1 LSPWSLVVDPTPSLL
16 QSTPCTI
23 RRVRWSVAVSA
34 CDRCDRTAPRAWD
47 VTRTAIDV
55 DLDEP
60 VLLAVVVSV
69 HRCRPCR
76 HYFRAQPP
84 FLRAGATYT
93 DRVVLKAVQSVHQ
106 DGMAMRRVSARLAR
120 DFWVRPSEKMVR
132 LWCRTHA
139 DGLDFATDYQP
150 WVVESFSGVL
160 CVDEVYQGKLALL
173 LAVDPAAPDGDRLV
187 GYELVQGTVDQGA
200 MGAFLRRLAA
210 VGIRPDQMITD
221 GSTLY
226 PSLLAE
232 VWPTAAH
239 QLCLFHETRRV
250 TTAVDEVAKAVQKAL
265 PKPPP
270 ATRATLGG
278 RPRTITPPTDASD
291 TTTERWRW
299 REATRQ
305 AGRARVHELR
315 GRGLSVRAITRQT
328 GFNRRTV
335 TAWLKHEAPAP
346 TDAAPL
352 SPPPAS
358 PAAPDEVPPPEP
370 WTSWDEVRQAR
381 EHLKKGRPLLLRRAD
396 HLTVGEQVQLDA
408 LLAGPTGADLR
419 LARTFLEAWFGL
431 WRDETGQRPAPTE
444 AQERYERWRTD
455 PAFARLAP
463 LRRVQQSVDPAR
475 FARLS
480 HFLTEPTWESTNNG
494 AERMGRSF
502 RHRSAPHFNLRTTQ
516 AIADALKIGAFLKK
530 TAATAPT
537 PVPASRS
544 ARGRP
549 QRQHPRPLA
558 A

>member
-1 LSPWSLVVDPTPSLL
+1 MEPAPALL
-16 QSTPCTI
+16 QATPCLI
-23 RRVRWSVAVSA
+23 RRVHWSLAAAA
-34 CDRCDRTAPRAWD
+34 CDHCNRSAPRAWD

-55 DLDEP
+55 DLDQP

-69 HRCRPCR
+69 HHCRPCR
-76 HYFRAQPP
+76 RYFRAQPP

-93 DRVVLKAVQSVHQ
+93 DRVVLKAVQSVYQ
-106 DGMAMRRVSARLAR
+106 DAMAMRRVPARLAR

-132 LWCRTHA
+132 LWCRA
-139 DGLDFATDYQP
+139 YAAGLEFATDYQP

-187 GYELVQGTVDQGA
+187 GYELVQGTVDQTA
-200 MGAFLRRLAA
+200 MGAFLRRLEAI
-210 VGIRPDQMITD
+210 GIVPDQVITD
-221 GSTLY
+221 GSSLY

-250 TTAVDEVAKAVQKAL
+250 TAAVDEVARAVRKAL

-278 RPRTITPPTDASD
+278 RPRAITPPTDASD
-291 TTTERWRW
+291 TATERWRW

-315 GRGLSVRAITRQT
+315 GRGLSVRAIARQT

-335 TAWLKHEAPAP
+335 TAWLKHEAPA
-346 TDAAPL
+346 
-352 SPPPAS
+352 SPDGVLPKLPPAS
-358 PAAPDEVPPPEP
+358 SAPPVAVPPPEP
-370 WTSWDEVRQAR
+370 WTSWDEVREVR
-381 EHLKKGRPLLLRRAD
+381 EHLKKGRPLLLRRTD
-396 HLTVGEQVQLDA
+396 HLTAGEQAQLDA
-408 LLAGPTGADLR
+408 LLTGPIGADLR
-419 LARTFLEAWFGL
+419 LARAFLEAWYGV
-431 WRDETGQRPAPTE
+431 WRDEAGRRRSLAE
-444 AQERYERWRTD
+444 AQVRYERWRAAH
-455 PAFARLAP
+455 AFARLAP
-463 LRRVQQSVDPAR
+463 LRRVQQSIDPVR

-480 HFLTEPTWESTNNG
+480 QFLNDPTWEATNNG

-502 RHRSAPHFNLRTTQ
+502 RHTSAPHFTLRT
-516 AIADALKIGAFLKK
+516 APSIEAALKVGAYLRKA
-530 TAATAPT
+530 AATAPAT
-537 PVPASRS
+537 VPANRS
-544 ARGRP
+544 PRGRTRH
-549 QRQHPRPLA
+549 QRPLPLA

>member
-1 LSPWSLVVDPTPSLL
+1 MDRAPSLL
-16 QSTPCTI
+16 QSTSCTI
-23 RRVRWSVAVSA
+23 RRVRWSRATSA
-34 CDRCDRTAPRAWD
+34 CDHCNRPAARAWD
-47 VTRTAIDV
+47 VTRVAIDI
-55 DLDEP
+55 DLDQP

-76 HYFRAQPP
+76 RYFRAQPP
-84 FLRAGATYT
+84 FLRVGATYT

-132 LWCRTHA
+132 LWCQTHA
-139 DGLDFATDYQP
+139 DALDFATDYQP
-150 WVVESFSGVL
+150 WVVESFSGIL

-210 VGIRPDQMITD
+210 TGIRPDQVITD
-221 GSTLY
+221 GSALY

-232 VWPTAAH
+232 IWPTAAH

-250 TTAVDEVAKAVQKAL
+250 TAAVDEVAKAVQRAL

-270 ATRATLGG
+270 TTRATLGG

-291 TTTERWRW
+291 TATERWRW
-299 REATRQ
+299 RESTRQ

-315 GRGLSVRAITRQT
+315 GRGLSVRAIARQT

-335 TAWLKHEAPAP
+335 TAWLKHEAPP
-346 TDAAPL
+346 QTDVAHPE
-352 SPPPAS
+352 PPPTS
-358 PAAPDEVPPPEP
+358 PAAPDATPPPEP
-370 WTSWDEVRQAR
+370 WASWDEIRQAR

-396 HLTVGEQVQLDA
+396 HLTAGEQAQLDA

-419 LARTFLEAWFGL
+419 LARAFLEAWYGL
-431 WRDETGQRPAPTE
+431 WRDQTGQRRPLTE

-455 PAFARLAP
+455 PEFARLAP
-463 LRRVQQSVDPAR
+463 LRRVQQSVDPTR

-480 HFLTEPTWESTNNG
+480 HFLTDPAWEATNNG

-502 RHRSAPHFNLRTTQ
+502 RHKSAPHFNLRTTQ
-516 AIADALKIGAFLKK
+516 AIDDALKIGAFLKK
-530 TAATAPT
+530 AAATAVA
-537 PVPASRS
+537 PVPANRS
-544 ARGRP
+544 PRGRAR
-549 QRQHPRPLA
+549 RQDPLPLA

>member
-1 LSPWSLVVDPTPSLL
+1 MDPVPSLL
-16 QSTPCTI
+16 QSTACTI
-23 RRVRWSVAVSA
+23 RRVRWSLATSP
-34 CDRCDRTAPRAWD
+34 CDRCDRPAARAWD
-47 VTRTAIDV
+47 VTRVAIDI
-55 DLDEP
+55 DLDQP

-69 HRCRPCR
+69 HRCRTCR
-76 HYFRAQPP
+76 RYFRAQPP
-84 FLRAGATYT
+84 FLRVGSTYT

-132 LWCRTHA
+132 LWCRTYA
-139 DGLDFATDYQP
+139 DGLDFATGYQP
-150 WVVESFSGVL
+150 WVVESFSGML

-187 GYELVQGTVDQGA
+187 GYELVQGTVDQRA

-210 VGIRPDQMITD
+210 IGISPDQVITD
-221 GSTLY
+221 GSALY
-226 PSLLAE
+226 PRLLAE

-250 TTAVDEVAKAVQKAL
+250 TAAVTEVTRAVQKAL

-278 RPRTITPPTDASD
+278 RPRTITPPADASD
-291 TTTERWRW
+291 TATERWRR
-299 REATRQ
+299 REATRR
-305 AGRARVHELR
+305 AGLARVHELR

-335 TAWLKHEAPAP
+335 TAWLRHEAPAP
-346 TDAAPL
+346 TDAALPSL
-352 SPPPAS
+352 PPAS
-358 PAAPDEVPPPEP
+358 LAVPDEAPPPDP
-370 WTSWDEVRQAR
+370 WTGWDEVRQAR
-381 EHLKKGRPLLLRRAD
+381 EDLKKGRPLLLRRAD
-396 HLTVGEQVQLDA
+396 HLTAGEQAQVDA

-419 LARTFLEAWFGL
+419 LARTFLESWYGL
-431 WRDETGQRPAPTE
+431 WRDETGQRTSLTE

-455 PAFARLAP
+455 PEFARLAP
-463 LRRVQQSVDPAR
+463 LRRVQQSVDPER

-480 HFLTEPTWESTNNG
+480 HFLTDPAWEATNNG

-502 RHRSAPHFNLRTTQ
+502 RHRSAPHFNFRTTQ
-516 AIADALKIGAFLKK
+516 AIDDALKIGAFLRK
-530 TAATAPT
+530 TAATAPA
-537 PVPASRS
+537 PVPANRS
-544 ARGRP
+544 PRGRTRH
-549 QRQHPRPLA
+549 QRPLPLA